1 MMIIDEDK
9 SFGYPV
15 LRPLYSDQSPS
26 ELDYVNI
33 PFEPVLGMEFDRSDT
48 DSFVF
53 TWEYECRVDSIN
65 QLLNSGDIK
74 ATLHLANRSTWL
86 NQSVDLTPFGAEGE
100 ISIDKS
106 LFSGEI
112 ELRLVF
118 TATKQ
123 VEVHSDAIHED
134 YSFKSFTAPKNS
146 IIAFSETAHYDARP
160 NLLQTINSIFV
171 LNEDS
176 TLEDGEF
183 YYDISGDN
191 VDIYA
196 NEDQILRLR
205 DFEASEKL
213 QNFVVSAIYAPVIT
227 QLVRIV
233 FDKQDDPSDPE
244 TSLLWFRTVS
254 DKIQALP
261 PDKVQKHRPEV
272 TAHHLVKRPL
282 SKISVD

>member
-15 LRPLYSDQSPS
+15 LRPLFSDQSPS

-33 PFEPVLGMEFDRSDT
+33 PFEPVLGMEFDRADT
-48 DSFVF
+48 ESFVF
-53 TWEYECRVDSIN
+53 TWEYDCRVASITA
-65 QLLNSGDIK
+65 LLNSGDIK
-74 ATLHLANRSTWL
+74 ATLNLSNRSTWL
-86 NQSVDLTPFGAEGE
+86 NRSIDLSQYGAEGE
-100 ISIDKS
+100 ISVDKS

-118 TATKQ
+118 TATKDIEIQ
-123 VEVHSDAIHED
+123 SDAIHED
-134 YSFKSFTAPKNS
+134 YAFKSFKVSRNS
-146 IIAFSETAHYDARP
+146 IVAFSEAARYDARP

-171 LNEDS
+171 LNEDP

-196 NEDQILRLR
+196 SEEQILRLR
-205 DFEASEKL
+205 TFEASEKL
-213 QNFVVSAIYAPVIT
+213 QNFVVSALYAPVIT

-244 TSLLWFRTVS
+244 TNLLWFRTVS
-254 DKIQALP
+254 EKLQALP
-261 PDKVQKHRPEV
+261 PDKIQKHRPEV
-272 TAHHLVKRPL
+272 TAHHLVRRPL
-282 SKISVD
+282 RKISVD

>member
-15 LRPLYSDQSPS
+15 LRPLFSDQSPS

-48 DSFVF
+48 ESFVF
-53 TWEYECRVDSIN
+53 TWEYDCGVTSITS
-65 QLLNSGDIK
+65 LLNSGDIK
-74 ATLHLANRSTWL
+74 ATLNLSNRSTWL
-86 NQSVDLTPFGAEGE
+86 NKSIDLSPHGTEGE
-100 ISIDKS
+100 ISVDKS

-112 ELRLVF
+112 ELRLVL
-118 TATKQ
+118 TATK
-123 VEVHSDAIHED
+123 EIEIKSEAIHED
-134 YSFKSFTAPKNS
+134 YAFTSFKVPRNS
-146 IIAFSETAHYDARP
+146 IVAFSEAARYDARP

-171 LNEDS
+171 LNEDP

-196 NEDQILRLR
+196 SEDQILRLR
-205 DFEASEKL
+205 AFEASEKL
-213 QNFVVSAIYAPVIT
+213 QNFVVSAIYAPIIT

-233 FDKQDDPSDPE
+233 FEKQDDESDPE
-244 TSLLWFRTVS
+244 TNLLWFRTVNE
-254 DKIQALP
+254 KLQALP
-261 PDKVQKHRPEV
+261 PDKIQKHRPEV
-272 TAHHLVKRPL
+272 TAHHLVRRPL
-282 SKISVD
+282 RKISVD

>member
-1 MMIIDEDK
+1 MMIIDEEK

-53 TWEYECRVDSIN
+53 TWEYECRVESIAK
-65 QLLNSGDIK
+65 LLNNGDIR
-74 ATLHLANRSTWL
+74 ATLNISNRSTWL
-86 NQSVDLTPFGAEGE
+86 NKSIDLGKSAEGE

-106 LFSGEI
+106 VFSGEI
-112 ELRLVF
+112 DLRLVL

-123 VEVHSDAIHED
+123 VTIRSDAIHED
-134 YSFKSFTAPKNS
+134 YSYKFFTVPKNS
-146 IIAFSETAHYDARP
+146 VIAFSETARYDARP

-176 TLEDGEF
+176 ELEDGEF

-191 VDIYA
+191 VDIFA

-205 DFEASEKL
+205 GFEASEKL
-213 QNFVVSAIYAPVIT
+213 QNFVVSAIYAPIIT

-233 FDKQDDPSDPE
+233 FDKQDGGSDE
-244 TSLLWFRTVS
+244 EHNLLWFKTIS
-254 DKIQALP
+254 EKIQALP
-261 PDKVQKHRPEV
+261 SVKIQKHRPEV
-272 TAHHLVKRPL
+272 TAHNLMKRPL

>member
-1 MMIIDEDK
+1 MMIIDEEK

-53 TWEYECRVDSIN
+53 TWEYECRVESIAK
-65 QLLNSGDIK
+65 LLNSGDIR
-74 ATLHLANRSTWL
+74 ATLNISNRNTWL
-86 NQSVDLTPFGAEGE
+86 NKSIDLGKSAEGE
-100 ISIDKS
+100 VSIDKS
-106 LFSGEI
+106 VFSGEI
-112 ELRLVF
+112 DLRLVL

-123 VEVHSDAIHED
+123 VTIRSDAIHED
-134 YSFKSFTAPKNS
+134 YSYKFFTVPKNS
-146 IIAFSETAHYDARP
+146 VIAFSETARYDARP

-171 LNEDS
+171 LNEDPE
-176 TLEDGEF
+176 LEDGEF

-191 VDIYA
+191 VDIFA

-205 DFEASEKL
+205 GFEASEKL
-213 QNFVVSAIYAPVIT
+213 QNFVVSAIYAPIIT

-233 FDKQDDPSDPE
+233 FDKQDGGSDE
-244 TSLLWFRTVS
+244 ECNLLWFKTIS
-254 DKIQALP
+254 EKIQALP
-261 PDKVQKHRPEV
+261 SVKIQKHRPEV
-272 TAHHLVKRPL
+272 TAHNLMKRPL

>member
-1 MMIIDEDK
+1 MMIIDEEK

-53 TWEYECRVDSIN
+53 TWEYECRVESIAK
-65 QLLNSGDIK
+65 LLNNGDIR
-74 ATLHLANRSTWL
+74 ATLNISNRSTWL
-86 NQSVDLTPFGAEGE
+86 NKSIDLGKSEGE
-100 ISIDKS
+100 VSIDKS
-106 LFSGEI
+106 VFSGEI
-112 ELRLVF
+112 DLRLVL
-118 TATKQ
+118 TAKKQ
-123 VEVHSDAIHED
+123 VTIQSDAIHED
-134 YSFKSFTAPKNS
+134 YSYKFFTVPKNS
-146 IIAFSETAHYDARP
+146 VIAFSETARYDARP

-171 LNEDS
+171 LNEDPE
-176 TLEDGEF
+176 LEDGEF

-191 VDIYA
+191 VDIFA

-205 DFEASEKL
+205 GFEASEKL
-213 QNFVVSAIYAPVIT
+213 QNFVVSAIYAPIIT

-233 FDKQDDPSDPE
+233 FDKQDGGSDE
-244 TSLLWFRTVS
+244 EIDLLWFKTIS
-254 DKIQALP
+254 EKIQALP
-261 PDKVQKHRPEV
+261 SAKIQKHRPEV
-272 TAHHLVKRPL
+272 TAHNLMKRPL